1 MKTRIIDINS
11 LNQADYNPRIEL
23 KEGMA
28 EWNALNNSLQK
39 FGLVV
44 PIIINEKNN
53 TIISGHQRISA
64 LKAQGE
70 TQAEAVVLN
79 LDENNEKQ
87 LNIALNK
94 IQGKWDFDKLE
105 QMLENMTE
113 EEKKYTGFLESRFE
127 QIDKVVEIGE
137 EIETKKETKEKPF
150 YIYVSFDNKEDVIP
164 WAEKNGIKTQ
174 NIKDGA
180 VFEMEAI

>member
-1 MKTRIIDINS
+1 MKTKIVDINS
-11 LNQADYNPRIEL
+11 LNPAEYNPRIEL
-23 KEGMA
+23 KEGMK
-28 EWNALNNSLQK
+28 EWDSLNKSLQK

-53 TIISGHQRISA
+53 TIISGHQRIAA

-70 TQAEAVVLN
+70 NQAEVVVLN

-94 IQGKWDFDKLE
+94 IQGKWDFEKLE

-113 EEKKYTGFLESRFE
+113 EEKKYTGFWQEEPKQPELQIAKNPTTE
-127 QIDKVVEIGE
+127 Q
-137 EIETKKETKEKPF
+137 KEKPF
-150 YIYVSFDNKEDVIP
+150 YIYISFDDEKD
-164 WAEKNGIKTQ
+164 AEKWKIKHNLMGVKTK
-174 NIKDGA
+174 NNYI
-180 VFEMEAI
+180 EME